1 MISFLCSH
9 CGAQLRVKPELAG
22 VSAKCPRC
30 GKRVEAPS
38 GVSNTEQAGPGAT
51 FETVTARDGDLDF
64 LAPPQAPDEIGRLGK
79 YRVLKL
85 LGQGGMGLVLA
96 AEDVTLKRAVAL
108 KVMKKSQAA
117 FQENRIRFI
126 REARAAAALEHD
138 NVVTIYEVS
147 DEGDVPFIAMK
158 LLVGESLEDRLNR
171 EGTLSSE
178 EIIRIGQ
185 EIATGL
191 AEAHERGLIHRDV
204 KPANVWLEEG
214 TGRVKILDFGLARAC
229 DEDVKLTQD
238 NFLVGT
244 PAYMSPEQAE
254 GDRPLDARS
263 DLFSLGGVLYRCA
276 TGELPF
282 KGKNTLQVLTALAT
296 RTPPTPRDLNA
307 SISEALSDVVMKLLE
322 KKPDDRPKTARLLIA
337 ALVEARDAPAGYE
350 EVEDEEDEVE
360 ELEEIDDVEEV
371 KPSHPRRKR
380 RRAGGRPP
388 SRQKR
393 GKETSEERLARR
405 VIWFGVI
412 AAIGVFLL
420 LAALIV
426 KRTFF
431 ES

>member
-9 CGAQLRVKPELAG
+9 CGAQLRVRPELAG
-22 VSAKCPRC
+22 FSGKCPRC

-38 GVSNTEQAGPGAT
+38 GVTRAEQASPGAT
-51 FETVTARDGDLDF
+51 FENATTRDDGLDF
-64 LAPPQAPDEIGRLGK
+64 LSPPQAPDEMGRLGK

-85 LGQGGMGLVLA
+85 LGQGGMGLVLQ
-96 AEDVTLKRAVAL
+96 AEDVTLKRPVAL
-108 KVMKKSQAA
+108 KVMKKAQAA
-117 FQENRIRFI
+117 VQENRVRFL
-126 REARAAAALEHD
+126 REARAAAQLEHD
-138 NVVTIYEVS
+138 NVVTIYEV
-147 DEGDVPFIAMK
+147 DEDGEVPFIAMK
-158 LLVGESLEDRLNR
+158 LLLGESLEDRLNR
-171 EGTLSSE
+171 EGTLSADD
-178 EIIRIGQ
+178 IIRIGQ
-185 EIATGL
+185 EIAAGL

-238 NFLVGT
+238 NYLVGT

-282 KGKNTLQVLTALAT
+282 RGKNTLQVLTALAT
-296 RTPPTPRDLNA
+296 KTPPAPHELNP
-307 SISEALSDVVMKLLE
+307 SVGEALSDLIMKLLQ
-322 KKPDDRPKTARLLIA
+322 KQPDDRPKNARLLIA
-337 ALVEARDAPAGYE
+337 ALAEARDAPGGYE
-350 EVEDEEDEVE
+350 EVEDDDEVE
-360 ELEEIDDVEEV
+360 EIEEIEEV
-371 KPSHPRRKR
+371 EHVEQVKTAQPRRKR
-380 RRAGGRPP
+380 RRVPPRRGRD
-388 SRQKR
+388 
-393 GKETSEERLARR
+393 KETSEERLARR

-426 KRTFF
+426 RRTFF